1 MMLAPWEKTYEKT
14 RQYIKKP
21 RYHFANKVW
30 DSQSYGFSSSH
41 VWMRELDHK
50 EG

>member
-30 DSQSYGFSSSH
+30 DSQSYGFSSSD
-41 VWMRELDHK
+41 VQM
-50 EG
+50 